1 MSNCLPTVV
10 TDSNFI
16 QYAALHYDNPF
27 PDPVEFQEDL
37 KRIVYIK
44 RLLNAYVDGQP
55 LKERL
60 ILNHLI
66 VLLNVFGDK
75 LPPML
80 FLKLS
85 GHESAVKTFLSYLN
99 RMPNQVASF
108 GNPAHQLNNSSIS
121 LDSVIWQKLSLL

>member
-1 MSNCLPTVV
+1 MSNNLPIVV
-10 TDSNFI
+10 TDANFV

-27 PDPVEFQEDL
+27 PDPTEFHEDL

-44 RLLNAYVDGQP
+44 RLLNAYADGQP

-66 VLLNVFGDK
+66 VLLNVFGDR

-80 FLKLS
+80 FLKLA

-99 RMPNQVASF
+99 RMPLIVADF
-108 GNPAHQLNNSSIS
+108 GNPIQQLNNISIS
-121 LDSVIWQKLSLL
+121 LDSVIWQRLSLL